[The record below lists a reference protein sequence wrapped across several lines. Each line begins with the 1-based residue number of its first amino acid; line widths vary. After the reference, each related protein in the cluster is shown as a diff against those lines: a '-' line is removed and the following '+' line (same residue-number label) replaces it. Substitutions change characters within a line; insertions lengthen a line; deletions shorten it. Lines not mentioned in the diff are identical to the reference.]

1 MTRVAV
7 IDIGTVTARLAVSE
21 VECGRVVS
29 LKKLS
34 TICNLGQDVD
44 QTGLL
49 RQDAMDR
56 VLAAVDGYLAVA
68 RDSDVSAICCTL
80 TSAARD
86 ASNSKE
92 FLGEFSARG
101 LQAQV
106 IAGEV
111 EGSLTLLG
119 VAQDFVGKNILVA
132 DNGGGSTELA
142 YGAFDGREL
151 KIGFVRSLD
160 VGCRRITER
169 YLSNDDPPRE
179 GDLVRAHLFC
189 ADAFERGI
197 TLARKTLPGDFS
209 PERLVV
215 CGGTSTSLVAIN
227 LGLVPYDSSKVH
239 LSELA
244 EDDVTGIEEMLASIT
259 EAQRAQVP
267 GIQPKRAPVI
277 LGGVIA
283 IRELMRKC
291 LFDRMTVSESDL
303 LVGLSIACAA
313 AVDGLPSPIGWA
325 PSLSLV

>member
-44 QTGLL
+44 RTGIL

-56 VLAAVDGYLAVA
+56 VLAAIDEYLVAIRGSGVAAV
-68 RDSDVSAICCTL
+68 CCTL

-86 ASNSKE
+86 AGNSKV
-92 FLGEFSARG
+92 FLAELAARG
-101 LQAQV
+101 LDAQV

-119 VAQDFVGKNILVA
+119 VAQDFVGRRILVA

-142 YGAFDGREL
+142 YGTFDGHEL

-169 YLSNDDPPRE
+169 YLSKDDPPGE
-179 GDLVRAHLFC
+179 KDLVLAHLFC

-197 TLARKTLPGDFS
+197 MLARKALPGDFS

-215 CGGTSTSLVAIN
+215 CGGTATSLVAIK
-227 LGLVPYDSSKVH
+227 LGLVPYDSTRVH
-239 LSELA
+239 LGELT
-244 EDDVTGIEEMLASIT
+244 EDDVSGIEEMLASIT
-259 EAQRAQVP
+259 EAERAQVP
-267 GIQPKRAPVI
+267 GLQPKRASVI

-283 IRELMRKC
+283 VRELMRRC

-313 AVDGLPSPIGWA
+313 AVDGSRSPIEWV

>member
-1 MTRVAV
+1 
-7 IDIGTVTARLAVSE
+7 
-21 VECGRVVS
+21 
-29 LKKLS
+29 
-34 TICNLGQDVD
+34 
-44 QTGLL
+44 
-49 RQDAMDR
+49 
-56 VLAAVDGYLAVA
+56 
-68 RDSDVSAICCTL
+68 
-80 TSAARD
+80 
-86 ASNSKE
+86 
-92 FLGEFSARG
+92 
-101 LQAQV
+101 
-106 IAGEV
+106 
-111 EGSLTLLG
+111 
-119 VAQDFVGKNILVA
+119 
-132 DNGGGSTELA
+132 
-142 YGAFDGREL
+142 
-151 KIGFVRSLD
+151 VRSLD

-215 CGGTSTSLVAIN
+215 CGGTSTSLVAIK